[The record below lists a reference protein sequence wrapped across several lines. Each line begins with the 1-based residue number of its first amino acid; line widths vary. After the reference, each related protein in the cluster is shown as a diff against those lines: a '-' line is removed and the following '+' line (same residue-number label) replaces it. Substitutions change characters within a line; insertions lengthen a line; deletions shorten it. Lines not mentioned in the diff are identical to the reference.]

1 MTSGQFR
8 WDAMDDPILVD
19 EKGVITQGHHR
30 IIAARKAG
38 ISIPPQAIQRGLSY
52 HGPRL
57 DWADVYVLN

>member
-1 MTSGQFR
+1 
-8 WDAMDDPILVD
+8 MDDPILVD